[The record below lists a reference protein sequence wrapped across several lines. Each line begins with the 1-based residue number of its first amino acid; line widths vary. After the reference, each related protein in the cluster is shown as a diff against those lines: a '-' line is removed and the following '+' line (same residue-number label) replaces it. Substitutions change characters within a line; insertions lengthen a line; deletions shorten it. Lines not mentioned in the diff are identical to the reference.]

1 MPVPELDLAAVTWL
15 DLTWGAIA
23 VAVVGSMLAG
33 FINTL
38 AGNGSAIT
46 LTVLTEVLGLPPLVA
61 NGTNRVG
68 ALAAS
73 ATSTLTYLRGGAV
86 DWRRG
91 RLLLAVVVLGAL
103 AGGYTSTLVSNAQF
117 RSVFRWMLL
126 VILALVFVRPK
137 SWLARA
143 PTGECWPTPVI
154 AVAGLAVGFY
164 GGFIQMGFGPLF
176 LALAVLGGG
185 MSLAEANVYKVVVV
199 ALYTPL
205 LLVAYAQAGQVHW
218 GFGVLMAVGQAGAAW
233 LTTRF
238 ALRSP
243 SAGTVAYV
251 TLVFVVVA
259 AAARMFL

>member
-1 MPVPELDLAAVTWL
+1 MSVEELGGAAI
-15 DLTWGAIA
+15 AIA
-23 VAVVGSMLAG
+23 VAGSMVAG

-73 ATSTLTYLRGGAV
+73 ATSSLTYLRDGGI

-91 RLLLAVVVLGAL
+91 RTLLTAVVLGAL
-103 AGGYTSTLVSNAQF
+103 TGGIYSTQVSNAEF
-117 RSVFRWMLL
+117 RAVFRWMLL

-143 PTGECWPTPVI
+143 PQARAWPG
-154 AVAGLAVGFY
+154 AALALAGLAVGFY

-185 MSLAEANVYKVVVV
+185 MTLAQANVYKVVVV
-199 ALYTPL
+199 AVYTPVL
-205 LLVAYAQAGQVHW
+205 LLAYAYAGQVHW
-218 GFGVLMAVGQAGAAW
+218 GFGVLMAIGQAAAAW

-238 ALRSP
+238 AIRSP
-243 SAGTVAYV
+243 RAGAVAYV
-251 TLVFVVVA
+251 TLVVVVVLA
-259 AAARMFL
+259 AGRMFLT

>member
-1 MPVPELDLAAVTWL
+1 MSFLALADLSVG

-23 VAVVGSMLAG
+23 VAVVGSMVAG

-73 ATSTLTYLRGGAV
+73 ATSSLTYLRSGRV

-91 RLLLAVVVLGAL
+91 GLLLAVVVLGAI
-103 AGGYTSTLVSNAQF
+103 AGGIYSTQVSNAQF

-126 VILALVFVRPK
+126 LILALVFVRPK
-137 SWLARA
+137 AWLAKA
-143 PTGECWPTPVI
+143 PSGESWPKPLLI
-154 AVAGLAVGFY
+154 VAGLAVGFY

-176 LALAVLGGG
+176 LALAVLGAG
-185 MSLAEANVYKVVVV
+185 MNLAQANVFKVVVV
-199 ALYTPL
+199 AIYTPV
-205 LLVAYAQAGQVHW
+205 LLVAYAYAGQVHW
-218 GFGVLMAVGQAGAAW
+218 VYGALMAVGQAAAAW
-233 LTTRF
+233 GTTRF
-238 ALRSP
+238 AIESP
-243 SAGTVAYV
+243 RAGTVAYV
-251 TLVFVVVA
+251 TLIVVVVLA
-259 AAARMFL
+259 AGRMFLT

>member
-1 MPVPELDLAAVTWL
+1 MPIPELDLAT
-15 DLTWGAIA
+15 LTWAAVAI
-23 VAVVGSMLAG
+23 AVVGSMVAG

-46 LTVLTEVLGLPPLVA
+46 LTVLTEVLGLPALVA

-73 ATSTLTYLRGGAV
+73 ATSSLTYLRGGAV

-91 RLLLAVVVLGAL
+91 RPLLIPVVLGAIV
-103 AGGYTSTLVSNAQF
+103 GGIYSTQVSNAEF
-117 RSVFRWMLL
+117 RAVFRWMLL

-137 SWLARA
+137 AWLAKA
-143 PTGECWPTPVI
+143 PTGRAWPLPGL
-154 AVAGLAVGFY
+154 ALAGAAVGFY

-185 MSLAEANVYKVVVV
+185 MGLAQANVYKVLVV
-199 ALYTPL
+199 ALYTPI
-205 LLVAYAQAGQVHW
+205 LLVAYAYAGQVHW
-218 GFGVLMAVGQAGAAW
+218 TYGILMAVGQAGAAW

-238 ALRSP
+238 AIRSP
-243 SAGTVAYV
+243 RAGTVAYV
-251 TLVFVVVA
+251 TLVVVVVLA
-259 AAARMFL
+259 AGRMFLG